1 LADVRKRIGLFL
13 QCYIRA
19 RRRVFRNSSAFRGV
33 LMLPLHFK
41 SERSILSCTHKIFY
55 QAPFSILD
63 VENLMETKLA
73 FVNSEK
79 TSLMNSLRVA
89 NVKLQIS

>member
-1 LADVRKRIGLFL
+1 MHA
-13 QCYIRA
+13 Q
-19 RRRVFRNSSAFRGV
+19 N
-33 LMLPLHFK
+33 
-41 SERSILSCTHKIFY
+41 ILI

-63 VENLMETKLA
+63 VENLTETKLA

-79 TSLMNSLRVA
+79 SSLMNSLRVA